1 LESILTNEWDEYAEQ
16 WELNPAVNEYANNAF
31 NALEAEIFLNEALTV
46 LDFGCG
52 TGALTELINSKVK
65 QVVAIDPSTKM
76 IEQLKNKKL
85 INVVTIADY
94 LSNKS
99 IEEHQSLNTKFD
111 LIIASSVCAF
121 LPDYQSTLNLL
132 KNLLK
137 DEGVFVQWDWLSEDE
152 SASMGLTKN
161 TVNKALTMTGFNH
174 INIKVPF
181 SIASEK
187 QNMPVMMAIAKTI
200 AKS

>member
-1 LESILTNEWDEYAEQ
+1 LTNEWDEYAEQ

-99 IEEHQSLNTKFD
+99 IEGHQSLNTKFD

-161 TVNKALTMTGFNH
+161 TVNKALTMIGFNH
-174 INIKVPF
+174 IIIKVPF